1 MAQREPALEDMGS
14 IMKGLEAFRG
24 RSVFVTGHTGF
35 KGSWLT
41 IWLNHLGARVSG
53 YSLTAPTAPNNFSTS
68 RVRELLASHA
78 SGDVRDTAQLQGAIE
93 AARPDV
99 IFHLAA
105 QPLVRRSYVNPQLT
119 LEVNVMGTT
128 GVLESVR
135 KLGRPC
141 VVIIVTSDKCYENHE
156 SARRHTETDS
166 LGGSDPYSA
175 SKAAA
180 EIVVEAYRESFFRP
194 KDLLQH
200 GVKVAS
206 VRAGN
211 VIGGGDWAA
220 DRIVPDT
227 VKSAAANQTVRVRNP
242 KAIRPWQHVL
252 EPLSGYLTLAARM
265 LENNDPALCS
275 GWNFGPNPSEEATVR
290 DVVETLLQSWKSSK
304 WEDASGTI
312 QPHEENMLRL
322 SNDKARVELGWRPRW
337 SFREAVKHAG
347 LWYHRFY
354 SDPSGST
361 REFCWQDISD
371 YEATIP
377 NENDSLQPFPELA
390 HHS

>member
-1 MAQREPALEDMGS
+1 
-14 IMKGLEAFRG
+14 MKWFESFRG
-24 RSVFVTGHTGF
+24 RSVFITGHTGF

-41 IWLNHLGARVSG
+41 LWLNRLGARVSG
-53 YSLTAPTAPNNFSTS
+53 YSLVAPTAPNNFSTS
-68 RVRELLASHA
+68 RVRELLASHT
-78 SGDVRDTAQLQGAIE
+78 SGDVRDAAQMQGVIE
-93 AARPDV
+93 ASKPDV

-105 QPLVRRSYVNPQLT
+105 QPIVRRSYVDPRLT
-119 LEVNVMGTT
+119 LEVNVMGTA
-128 GVLESVR
+128 GILESVR
-135 KLGRPC
+135 KLRRPC
-141 VVIIVTSDKCYENHE
+141 VVIIVTSDKCYENHD

-180 EIVVEAYRESFFRP
+180 EIVVEAYRQSFFRP
-194 KDLLQH
+194 KDLLKH
-200 GVKVAS
+200 GVKLAS

-227 VKSAAANQTVRVRNP
+227 VKSAAGNQSVSVRNP

-252 EPLSGYLTLAARM
+252 EPLSGYLTLAGRM
-265 LENNDPALCS
+265 LQDNDPALCS
-275 GWNFGPNPSEEATVR
+275 GWNFGPNSGEEATVR

-322 SNDKARVELGWRPRW
+322 SNDKARKELGWQPRW

-347 LWYHRFY
+347 VWYHRFY
-354 SDPSGST
+354 SNPSTST
-361 REFCWQDISD
+361 RDLCLQDISD
-371 YEATIP
+371 YEAAIP
-377 NENDSLQPFPELA
+377 NESDRLQPVRELV
-390 HHS
+390 HRS